1 MLNQL
6 RNGDERNKMK
16 KRKLVTPDDKKTALQ
31 DVGVRKGQ
39 AVMVHTSLRS
49 LGYVCGGEQSCGRS
63 LSLL

>member
-16 KRKLVTPDDKKTALQ
+16 KRKPVTPDDKKTALQ

>member
-1 MLNQL
+1 
-6 RNGDERNKMK
+6 MK
-16 KRKLVTPDDKKTALQ
+16 KRKPVTPDDKKTALQ